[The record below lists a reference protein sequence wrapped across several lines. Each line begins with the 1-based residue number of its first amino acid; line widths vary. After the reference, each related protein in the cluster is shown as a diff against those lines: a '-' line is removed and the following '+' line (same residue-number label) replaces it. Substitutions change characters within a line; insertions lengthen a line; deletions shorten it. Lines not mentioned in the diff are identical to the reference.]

1 MSKKN
6 NIKTNSN
13 LNIKTT
19 PMMMQWHF
27 CKKKAKDALVL
38 FRLGDFYEAFYEDA
52 KTISKA
58 LDLTLTKRQ
67 TVPMC
72 GIPFYT
78 LDNYID
84 ELIKRGFQVAIAEQM
99 ENPKTVKGIVKRDIV
114 RIVSSGTIVSSAL
127 LKEKSNNFF
136 AALCRISSTYGLAFL
151 DLTTAE
157 FSVLEIESLKE
168 LKDELYKLKP
178 AELLISKKLKSEL
191 KDLFSELAHSFSLAL
206 NEEEE
211 WFFDFKT
218 NHDILTEHFQ
228 VHLLDGFGLKG
239 KTVAISAAGAALNFL
254 KEKRNATLSHITK
267 ITPRELKDFLAIDGA
282 CMRHLELT
290 ESASFS
296 QNAKSTLL
304 EVLDFTHTSMGGR
317 RLKQWLKHPL
327 LSPLEIKKRQE
338 AIQELLAKK
347 EEEQQISAYLE
358 KIKDL
363 ERLIMKITANFSTP
377 RDLVSLKL
385 SLENIAPIKSC
396 LKAFSSSLM
405 KTTKTKIK
413 DLSECTAL
421 LQKAIVENPPLRVSE
436 GGVIR
441 RDYNIELDELRALSR
456 TSLGWI
462 NGYQNKLRE
471 ENDIKNL
478 KVGFTNIFGYF
489 IEVSK
494 SHLHK
499 VPSTFIRKQTLVNG
513 ERFITPE
520 LKAFEEKILS
530 SEEKISILEQ
540 QLYSEV
546 KEKVATFSDDIF
558 STSQAIA
565 DLDALISLSEAAFNY
580 DYVCPTVDAS
590 DQIQIKAGRHP
601 MIEASSI
608 LEPFIPNDTL
618 LDNQTNQL
626 YLITGP
632 NMAGKSTYIRQVA
645 LIVIMAQMG
654 SFVPA
659 TAAHIGVVDKV
670 FSRIGASDDLIR
682 GQSTFMVE
690 MNEAA
695 NILNNATDRSL
706 IILDEIG
713 RGTSTYDGI
722 AIAWAIA
729 EYLLTESGKKAKTLF
744 ATHYSELTDLENQI
758 SGAQNFQ
765 IAVEEAEKGIVFLR
779 KIIKGGTDK
788 SYGLHVA
795 KLAGLP
801 LKTLQLAKAKLKI
814 LEKKRK
820 AAANISAKKLSESDQ
835 FSLFNNHK
843 TNPQTHPL
851 IDELKNLDLNQLTPL
866 EALQI
871 LTDFKKRF

>member
-1 MSKKN
+1 MTENTK
-6 NIKTNSN
+6 
-13 LNIKTT
+13 LT
-19 PMMMQWHF
+19 PMMQQWHQ
-27 CKKKAKDALVL
+27 CKKKAKDALIF
-38 FRLGDFYEAFYEDA
+38 FRLGDFYEAFHEDA
-52 KTISKA
+52 KTISKQ

-67 TVPMC
+67 KIPMC

-84 ELIKRGFQVAIAEQM
+84 ELIKRGFQVAIVEQM
-99 ENPKTVKGIVKRDIV
+99 ENPKNVKGIVKRDIV
-114 RIVSSGTIVSSAL
+114 RIVSSGTVVSSAL

-136 AALCRISSTYGLAFL
+136 AALCRISSTYGLAVL

-157 FSVLEIESLKE
+157 FLVIEIENLKE
-168 LKDELYKLKP
+168 LKDELYKLRP
-178 AELLISKKLKSEL
+178 AELLLSKKLKTEL
-191 KDLFSELAHSFSLAL
+191 KDILADLTHSFSLAL

-218 NHDILTEHFQ
+218 NHDILTDHFQ
-228 VHLLDGFGLKG
+228 IHLLDGFGLKG
-239 KTVAISAAGAALNFL
+239 KTAAISAAGAALNFL
-254 KEKRNATLSHITK
+254 KEKRNSALSHITK
-267 ITPRELKDFLAIDGA
+267 ITPQELKDFLAIDAA

-290 ESASFS
+290 ESTSFS
-296 QNAKSTLL
+296 KSSNSKSTLL

-327 LSPLEIKKRQE
+327 LSALEINKRQA
-338 AIQELLAKK
+338 AIEELLEKK
-347 EEEQQISAYLE
+347 DLQQFISSHLE

-363 ERLIMKITANFSTP
+363 ERLIMKITSNFATP
-377 RDLVSLKL
+377 KDLVSLKL
-385 SLENIAPIKSC
+385 SLENIAPIKKS
-396 LKAFSSSLM
+396 LDSFSSSKLLE
-405 KTTKTKIK
+405 KKANIK
-413 DLSECTAL
+413 DLSECTTL

-441 RDYNIELDELRALSR
+441 KDFNIELDELRALER

-462 NGYQNKLRE
+462 SSYQNRLRE
-471 ENDIKNL
+471 ESSIKNL
-478 KVGFTNIFGYF
+478 KIGFTNIFGYF

-494 SHLHK
+494 SNLDK
-499 VPSTFIRKQTLVNG
+499 IPASFIRKQTLVNG

-520 LKAFEEKILS
+520 LKAFEEKIFS
-530 SEEKISILEQ
+530 SEEKISVLEQ
-540 QLYSEV
+540 KLYSKV
-546 KEKVATFSDDIF
+546 KEKVASFSDEIF
-558 STSQAIA
+558 ITAQAIA

-580 DYVCPTVDAS
+580 NYIRPTVD
-590 DQIQIKAGRHP
+590 DGDKIQIKDGRHP
-601 MIEASSI
+601 MIEASSF

-618 LDNQTNQL
+618 LDNQKNQL
-626 YLITGP
+626 YIITGP

-659 TAAHIGVVDKV
+659 VAAHIGIVDKV

-690 MNEAA
+690 MSEAA
-695 NILNNATDRSL
+695 NILNNATGRSL

-722 AIAWAIA
+722 AIAWSIA
-729 EYLLTESGKKAKTLF
+729 EYLLTEKGKKAKTLF
-744 ATHYSELTDLENQI
+744 ATHYSELTDLEGKMT
-758 SGAQNFQ
+758 GAQNFQ
-765 IAVEEAEKGIVFLR
+765 VAVDEAEKGIVFLR

-801 LKTLQLAKAKLKI
+801 LKTLQLAKVKLKA

-820 AAANISAKKLSESDQ
+820 VAASISAKKLSENDQ
-835 FSLFNNHK
+835 FSLFSNNNK
-843 TNPQTHPL
+843 SHPV
-851 IDELKNLDLNQLTPL
+851 IDKLQELDPNKLTPL
-866 EALQI
+866 EALQA
-871 LTDFKKRF
+871 LVDLKTKVLG